1 MKLSIVIP
9 VYNVEPYIEKCIKSV
24 LNQNISVNDYEI
36 IIVNDGTPDRSM
48 SIIDTIVK
56 DAPNVHIISQQNQG
70 LSVARNN
77 GLAKA
82 SGEYVWFVDS
92 DDWIEPNC
100 LLEICN
106 QLDGNLDFLQIQYRY
121 TFDNPEKNTDAKI
134 CSIKESISGKEQLR
148 RGGVDIPVQFSIY
161 RRKFL
166 EENSLKCY
174 PGMFHEDGE
183 FKPRALYLAKT
194 CKSYDKIVYNYYQRS
209 SGSITAEFKIKNA
222 LDLFIQMHNLLQ
234 FTETQKMPYKYQI
247 CFYRSVGLAMNYLLA
262 RFNKLNAD
270 NQLVIHRKLKENKR
284 IFKYIFQSYEL
295 KYMFE
300 SVLFN
305 ISVNLGLWGYNFVK
319 NRIK

>member
-24 LNQNISVNDYEI
+24 LTQNIGANDYEI

-48 SIIDTIVK
+48 SIIDAIVK

-77 GLAKA
+77 GLVKA
-82 SGEYVWFVDS
+82 RGEYVWFVDS

-100 LLEICN
+100 LLGICSL
-106 QLDGNLDFLQIQYRY
+106 LDGKLDLLQIQYRY
-121 TFDNPEKNTDAKI
+121 TFDDPEKKIDAQI

-148 RGGVDIPVQFSIY
+148 RGGVDVPVPFSIY

-166 EENSLKCY
+166 EENNLKCY
-174 PGMFHEDGE
+174 PGMLHEDGE

-194 CKSYDKIVYNYYQRS
+194 CRSYDKIVYNYYQRS
-209 SGSITAEFKIKNA
+209 SGSITVDFKLKNA
-222 LDLFIQMHNLLQ
+222 LDLFIQIGNLLQ
-234 FTETQKMPYKYQI
+234 FTETQKMPYKYRI
-247 CFYRSVGLAMNYLLA
+247 CFYRSVGVAMNYLLA
-262 RFNKLNAD
+262 RFNKLSPE
-270 NQLVIHRKLKENKR
+270 NQLIVHRKLEVNKR

-300 SVLFN
+300 SILFGIN
-305 ISVNLGLWGYNFVK
+305 INFGLWAYNIVK
-319 NRIK
+319 NR